1 MWHIYATLGTEHWDG
16 EADSA
21 ILLTHWLLMCHFLKV
36 MGDRPRTV
44 THFWNF
50 QGHSQMDNYEAAQ
63 GNYERAGVAIMTT
76 EGSST

>member
-1 MWHIYATLGTEHWDG
+1 
-16 EADSA
+16 
-21 ILLTHWLLMCHFLKV
+21 MCHFLKV